1 MPRLRQ
7 NDHERAV
14 GMVQAE
20 ITHQAVGYLF
30 NVSRITISRPMIR
43 LQQTSRTNNRSRNG
57 RPRVTSQR
65 QERHLRLNHLRNRM
79 TTTEDTARR
88 TPRLANVSISGQ
100 TVHRRLRDSG
110 LRSRRPVVGPI
121 LKQRHRTA
129 RLAWAHAHRR
139 WRLHTW
145 QHILFSDESQFSLR
159 FSHGLYRVYRRRGE
173 RFTDQSVYET
183 DRFGCVMVWAGICH
197 DGRTQLKI
205 VQGKLN
211 AVKYRKD
218 ILDPIVLLFLQEQN
232 FDHVFQ
238 HEMQDVTWLVFVNT
252 F

>member
-1 MPRLRQ
+1 MVINCAVNKSKQFAILKIRIFTRTSMPRLRQ

-88 TPRLANVSISGQ
+88 TPRLANVSIS
-100 TVHRRLRDSG
+100 VRLFTEDYVTLDCVLG
-110 LRSRRPVVGPI
+110 V
-121 LKQRHRTA
+121 
-129 RLAWAHAHRR
+129 R
-139 WRLHTW
+139 W
-145 QHILFSDESQFSLR
+145 
-159 FSHGLYRVYRRRGE
+159 
-173 RFTDQSVYET
+173 
-183 DRFGCVMVWAGICH
+183 
-197 DGRTQLKI
+197 
-205 VQGKLN
+205 
-211 AVKYRKD
+211 
-218 ILDPIVLLFLQEQN
+218 
-232 FDHVFQ
+232 
-238 HEMQDVTWLVFVNT
+238 
-252 F
+252 